1 MIVGGDRPTGNKQCF
16 STLQRSWHSI
26 YRHNNASKVSY
37 NLEISSSWLGRGDQ
51 GRLEFLLN
59 GDGDGGLLKLALGA
73 AIFSASS
80 AMAIMAASSSCVVRT
95 GGLAGAGKGLN
106 CSGGWEACDVPACV
120 SDG

>member
-59 GDGDGGLLKLALGA
+59 GDGDGGLLKLTLGA

-95 GGLAGAGKGLN
+95 GGG
-106 CSGGWEACDVPACV
+106 
-120 SDG
+120 